1 MGQATFN
8 VDAVTLTST
17 WTGSGT
23 PSKVSSVRSVAVS
36 GIPSGA
42 SNIQGVLTY
51 HTTSPLTGVTTLT
64 INGKAATRGSS
75 ANYHDIDV
83 GGNGTVNIEFVF
95 RAGGDSDGGTSRITF
110 RGPSDGQPMVLTVTW
125 DGGSGG
131 SSGGTAS
138 SWSVPSSVS
147 VGSALKVTLDGAS
160 DGLYRWDVTMGSATI
175 PWQTISYGSSS
186 SSYTIPTSFAQQI
199 PNSSSGTATV
209 RMQRLTGDGG
219 IASEDSRSITIIVP
233 DTTAA
238 KPTAGTLKL
247 TINNGYGGKCMQNL
261 STVTASL
268 SGYSGKYGAS
278 IVSVSIR
285 GGGYSG
291 NTNSLT
297 TGVIQTSG
305 NVTFTATVT
314 DSRGKTNTASA
325 SLTVQAYAPPQ
336 IESASYFRANSSYV
350 ADSEGEYLAG
360 RINFSWSQLSGTQ
373 LTLMVYT
380 KTTASSGFLDGPV
393 IDNPV
398 SGDTI
403 RIGGNFSID
412 QSYTVRY
419 VLTDGIA
426 EAQWDGTAP
435 TAYAFAVFDKNNRC
449 MSFGEYPEDEADHFK
464 IASDWKFYTHG
475 QEIMEL
481 IRQVVNENQPDE
493 PDVNPLENLYPIGS
507 IYISTTSN
515 TSPASIFGGSWEQ
528 ITGKFLLASS
538 SSYRAGSSGGSA
550 SVTLT
555 ENQIPSHAHVTPYP
569 AESSWAN
576 RTHLDQW
583 TTPMVSGTMTQ
594 ITTNGGKNGYW
605 ADFGTLKT
613 GGGQS
618 HTNMPPYLSVY
629 MWQRVG

>member
-64 INGKAATRGSS
+64 INGKTATRGSS
-75 ANYHDIDV
+75 ANYIDIDV
-83 GGNGTVNIEFVF
+83 SGNGTVNIEFVF

-110 RGPSDGQPMVLTVTW
+110 RGPSDGQPMVLNVTW

-138 SWSVPSSVS
+138 SWSIPSSVS

-175 PWQTISYGSSS
+175 PWQTISSGSSS

-219 IASEDSRSITIIVP
+219 VASEDSRSITVIVP

-325 SLTVQAYAPPQ
+325 SLTVQAYTPPQ

-475 QEIMEL
+475 QEIMDL
-481 IRQVVNENQPDE
+481 IRTVSGASSGDQDAALKAKMLDIV
-493 PDVNPLENLYPIGS
+493 YPVGS
-507 IYISTTSN
+507 IYTSTQN
-515 TSPASIFGGSWEQ
+515 VSPGSFLGGSWNPINGQ
-528 ITGKFLLASS
+528 FLLASNNT
-538 SSYRAGSSGGSA
+538 YKAGSTGGA
-550 SVTLT
+550 ATVTLT
-555 ENQIPSHAHVTPYP
+555 EAQLPSHHHLTPYVVSWGSSSNLS
-569 AESSWAN
+569 AYESYWV
-576 RTHLDQW
+576 D
-583 TTPMVSGTMTQ
+583 GTM
-594 ITTNGGKNGYW
+594 GEASSSGYKGKW
-605 ADFGTLKT
+605 HPFSTRKT
-613 GGGQS
+613 GSGNA
-618 HTNMPPYLSVY
+618 HDNMPPYLAVY
-629 MWQRVG
+629 MWKRVG